1 MTKKEL
7 IELGLSEEDAK
18 KVEEASLNE
27 LKSFIP
33 KNRFDEVNASKKQLE
48 TDIAERDKQLEA
60 LKKAGN
66 VDDLKQQIEN
76 LQLENTANKEK
87 YESEMSQIK
96 LDNAIENSLITSKAR
111 NTKAVKA
118 LLNLDN
124 IKLDGDNIIGLE
136 DQLKQL
142 REDENS
148 KFMFDLDTKQD
159 KANFKG
165 VNPAESRTGNTGSDR
180 PLTLTEAIK
189 ARLEGNN
196 NE

>member
-48 TDIAERDKQLEA
+48 TDIAERDKQLET

-66 VDDLKQQIEN
+66 VDDLKQQIES

-87 YESEMSQIK
+87 YESEMSQVK
-96 LDNAIENSLITSKAR
+96 LDNVIENSLITSKAR

-118 LLNLDN
+118 LLNMDN

-142 REDENS
+142 KEDENS

-165 VNPAESRTGNTGSDR
+165 VNPAEGRTGNTEPDR